1 MGRLEPIDG
10 KCTSW
15 EGLWW
20 HPETNSF
27 TSASL
32 SLADLR
38 KFKGSV
44 RLIVRKNRY
53 FNGGE
58 NGRPNYKFCLRDV
71 AHDGK
76 LWEVEEID
84 EDDDERLYTREEVE
98 RVKYGACLDGQRG
111 LSPGDILIEDF
122 V

>member
-10 KCTSW
+10 KCSTW

-32 SLADLR
+32 SLSDLR
-38 KFKGSV
+38 KYKGAV
-44 RLIVRKNRY
+44 RLIVRKNKY
-53 FNGGE
+53 YNGGE

-71 AHDGK
+71 ARDGK
-76 LWEVEEID
+76 QWPVADID
-84 EDDDERLYTREEVE
+84 EEGERLYTREEVE
-98 RVKYGACLDGQRG
+98 TVKYGACLDGQRG
-111 LSPGDILIEDF
+111 FDPGDLLIEDY